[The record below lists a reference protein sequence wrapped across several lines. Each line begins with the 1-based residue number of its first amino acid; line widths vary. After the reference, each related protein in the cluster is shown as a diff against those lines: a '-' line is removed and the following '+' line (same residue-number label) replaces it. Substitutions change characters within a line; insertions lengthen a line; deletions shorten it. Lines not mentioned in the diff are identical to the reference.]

1 MANAAAAVDESKTTN
16 FRGGRVLIDSVAPA
30 RVGTATISGTAGTA
44 NHQPEMDKKPY
55 KAILN
60 AMLDFVKLH
69 QEWTKGQLR
78 QDAVDKYL
86 AMLCAEATRE
96 LRAEVT
102 ELRMVTG
109 R

>member
-1 MANAAAAVDESKTTN
+1 
-16 FRGGRVLIDSVAPA
+16 
-30 RVGTATISGTAGTA
+30 
-44 NHQPEMDKKPY
+44 
-55 KAILN
+55 
-60 AMLDFVKLH
+60 MLDFVKLH